1 MFYYSKFIVM
11 KKLSLLVAILSFN
24 IASSQAP
31 KFQLAGKDT
40 INIIDVAGKKQ
51 GPWIIFG
58 KDKNEPCYKPEQ
70 KAEEGKFKE
79 NRKTGEWVEYFCSGI
94 PKSKVTF
101 VNGRP
106 DGYAITYHDNGK
118 VSEEGI
124 WKNNRWVGNYKMF
137 YENGNVQHDF
147 VFNEGG
153 KREGIQKYYHENKEL
168 AIEGNFKNGKEAGTI
183 KEYHENG
190 DLKATKAF
198 NEGNVDV
205 ASIKTYESKEP
216 IAKTPQKVETTMPK
230 AVVTKDEKTMN
241 GTAPMVLNGK
251 HTLFNKN
258 KQVAKDGVFKDN
270 RLMDGKAY
278 FYNENGILDR
288 VSVYKNGVY
297 VGDTQVEN

>member
-1 MFYYSKFIVM
+1 M
-11 KKLSLLVAILSFN
+11 KNIYFLIAILGFK

-40 INIIDVAGKKQ
+40 INLVDITGKKQ
-51 GPWIIFG
+51 GQWIIFG
-58 KDKNEPCYKPEQ
+58 KEKNTPCFQPEQ
-70 KAEEGKFKE
+70 KAEEGKYKE
-79 NRKTGEWVEYFCSGI
+79 NRKTGEWVEYYCNGI

-106 DGYAITYHDNGK
+106 DGYAITYHENGK
-118 VSEEGI
+118 VSEEGL
-124 WKNNRWVGNYKMF
+124 WKNNRWVGNYKMY

-153 KREGIQKYYHENKEL
+153 KREGAQKYYHENSEV

-190 DLKATKAF
+190 DLKAQKTF

-205 ASIKTYESKEP
+205 ASIKTFEAKSP
-216 IAKTPQKVETTMPK
+216 IVKTPEKAPASMPK
-230 AVVTKDEKTMN
+230 AIVTKEEKPV
-241 GTAPMVLNGK
+241 GASALNGK
-251 HTLFNKN
+251 HVLYNKN
-258 KQVAKDGVFKDN
+258 KQVAKDGIFKDN

-278 FYNENGILDR
+278 FYNENGLLDR
-288 VSVYKNGVY
+288 VSVYKNGIY